1 MLHGPEPVEEVEIQ
15 IKRHRHREDSIPLPS
30 YMTEGSA
37 GMDLCA
43 DLEDDLA
50 LAPLERALIPTGISI
65 ALPRG
70 FEAQIRPRSG
80 LALTQGI
87 TLVNTPGTIDSDFR
101 GEIQM
106 IAINLGKEPVVIC

>member
-15 IKRHRHREDSIPLPS
+15 IKRCRHREDSIPLPS

-65 ALPRG
+65 ALPR
-70 FEAQIRPRSG
+70 
-80 LALTQGI
+80 
-87 TLVNTPGTIDSDFR
+87 
-101 GEIQM
+101 
-106 IAINLGKEPVVIC
+106 